1 MVQIPFKFSPRSI
14 PPQFITV
21 HCGECFFNRDMIYRE
36 FRIYLFTYS
45 LGTYFLFVI
54 FSPREIII
62 SLVRRSPIRTRFG
75 WKRGVLGGGKFRPIH
90 SDDWKETGQE
100 NQTSVTGHAILLFTA
115 FRPAP
120 LRAYRNKRHWA
131 PTLRDD
137 TLFSLELS
145 SHRSRYVFRN
155 GNSFRFISLYTCVQL
170 L

>member
-62 SLVRRSPIRTRFG
+62 SLARRSPIRTRFG
-75 WKRGVLGGGKFRPIH
+75 WKRGVEENFDQSTRMIGRKLGRKIRRYGPRHPSIH
-90 SDDWKETGQE
+90 RIS
-100 NQTSVTGHAILLFTA
+100 I
-115 FRPAP
+115 
-120 LRAYRNKRHWA
+120 RAYRNKRHWA